1 MGDLRPAE
9 ESGVATR
16 RLAIGAIERILVS
29 GAYANLLV
37 PSLLAD
43 SGLETRDRGFVTE
56 LVYGTTRM
64 RRAVDFLI
72 DRFIDR
78 PDVEPRV
85 RAALQIG
92 AYQLA
97 FLETPPHA
105 AVDATVAATPK
116 RARGFVNAILRK
128 VSSAGNASTTEWP
141 NDAIRLSYPNWIVEQ
156 FERELGERTPDILES
171 MNQAAVVHTRADG
184 YRQDQASQAV
194 AELIDTADG
203 QLVIDTCSAPGGK
216 ATAIAS
222 RGPVVIGLDL
232 HEHRAGLVAQAAGA
246 TESPVHA
253 VVADA
258 TRPPVRAGSA
268 DAVLIDAPCSGL
280 GSLRRRPDARWRIQ
294 PDNIEVLAQ
303 LQFDLVRAAAS
314 LVRPGGQVVFSV
326 CTLSDAES
334 IGVDSLIASTLP
346 ELVPDAP
353 DEPWEPFGR
362 GGRLLPDVFPG
373 DGMAAFRYRRR

>member
-1 MGDLRPAE
+1 MGDRRSAE

-16 RLAIGAIERILVS
+16 RLAIEAIERILVS

-37 PSLLAD
+37 PSLLSD

-128 VSSAGNASTTEWP
+128 VSSAGTASATEWP
-141 NDAIRLSYPNWIVEQ
+141 NEAIRLSYPNWIVEH
-156 FERELGERTPDILES
+156 FERELGERAPAILES

-184 YRQDQASQAV
+184 YRQDLASQTV
-194 AELIDTADG
+194 AELVDGVDG

-222 RGPVVIGLDL
+222 RGAVVIGLDL
-232 HEHRAGLVAQAAGA
+232 HEHRAGLIAQAAET
-246 TESPVHA
+246 TETQVHA

-258 TRPPVRAGSA
+258 TQPPVRAGAA

-294 PDNIEVLAQ
+294 PENIEVLAQ

-314 LVRPGGQVVFSV
+314 LVRSGGQVVFSV
-326 CTLSDAES
+326 CTLSDVES
-334 IGVDSLIASTLP
+334 VGVDSLIASTLP

-353 DEPWEPFGR
+353 SEPWEPFGR
-362 GGRLLPDVFPG
+362 GGRLLPDVFQG
-373 DGMAAFRYRRR
+373 DGMAAFSYRRR